1 MISHITLGTSDKARA
16 EAFYAPIMEV
26 LGLPRR
32 DPARAKDFVMWT
44 APDGGRPF
52 FVLATPFDGGAA
64 DPGNGNMTALIAPSR
79 AAVDDAH
86 ALALAAGASEEGA
99 PGLRPQYHENF
110 YGAYFRDPDGNKICI
125 VCHTAEPER
134 GDSA

>member
-32 DPARAKDFVMWT
+32 YPAKAKAFVMWT

-52 FVLATPFDGGAA
+52 FVLATPFDGAPA
-64 DPGNGNMTALIAPSR
+64 NPGNGNMTALIAPSR
-79 AAVDDAH
+79 DAVDAAF
-86 ALALAAGASEEGA
+86 ALALAGGATGEGA

-125 VCHTAEPER
+125 VCHEAEPER